1 MADVSTVKK
10 FLDLDGLTRF
20 KTKLLG
26 AVVTSVNGRK
36 GAVTLTKTDVSLGN
50 VTNDAQVKRTEMGK
64 AGGVATLDSGG
75 KVPSS
80 QLPSY
85 VDDVLEFDN
94 KAAFPATGETGKIYV
109 DKATNKTYRWG
120 GSAYVEISA
129 SIALGET
136 SSTAYAGNKGKANT
150 DAIKALQTRVT
161 GIVDDVASNMDD
173 INVLENEVGL
183 IKSESIPG
191 IEAWIASVSVAQQGN
206 TTKPRLVMA
215 GGNPMVTPA
224 ASNVAVKFAT
234 MSMADGTQSADAA
247 ATLPAATSTAA
258 GVMTAAQVG
267 NLVFVKEWINTH
279 SNNISKLETF
289 LSSPISTAEI
299 DALFA

>member
-36 GAVTLTKTDVSLGN
+36 GAVTLTKTDAGLGN

-136 SSTAYAGNKGKANT
+136 SSTAYAGNKGKANA
-150 DAIKALQTRVT
+150 DAIKALQARVT
-161 GIVDDVASNMDD
+161 GDEEQIAGVIDDLAALDDRERQHVEGLAATIEDNGERIEEIETWLSAVRRRPNSNPPKPKPVVRVIAEPTASATG
-173 INVLENEVGL
+173 V
-183 IKSESIPG
+183 SIPVVSMDLVSG
-191 IEAWIASVSVAQQGN
+191 ADITEASSIALPVATGVQ
-206 TTKPRLVMA
+206 
-215 GGNPMVTPA
+215 
-224 ASNVAVKFAT
+224 
-234 MSMADGTQSADAA
+234 
-247 ATLPAATSTAA
+247 A
-258 GVMTAAQVG
+258 GVMLPGMVTALQTIKT
-267 NLVFVKEWINTH
+267 FVTNGAIT
-279 SNNISKLETF
+279 
-289 LSSPISTAEI
+289 TAEI